1 MQSRQSDLHHEVNT
15 AAQAMA
21 LFSVL
26 SNALSELPVSI
37 WLAAAATFAVYHAIR
52 AVYLI
57 FFSPLA
63 IFPGSPWA
71 ALGE

>member
-1 MQSRQSDLHHEVNT
+1 
-15 AAQAMA
+15 MA
-21 LFSVL
+21 LS
-26 SNALSELPVSI
+26 SALSSSLSQLPVSV
-37 WLAAAATFAVYHAIR
+37 WLIAAATFAAYHAFR

>member
-1 MQSRQSDLHHEVNT
+1 
-15 AAQAMA
+15 MA
-21 LFSVL
+21 LLSVL
-26 SNALSELPVSI
+26 SNSLSQLPVSI
-37 WLAAAATFAVYHAIR
+37 WLIAAATFAAYHAIR

>member
-1 MQSRQSDLHHEVNT
+1 MTLLTV
-15 AAQAMA
+15 
-21 LFSVL
+21 V
-26 SNALSELPVSI
+26 PVSF
-37 WLAAAATFAVYHAIR
+37 WLIAAGTFVAYHAIR

-57 FFSPLA
+57 FFSPLS